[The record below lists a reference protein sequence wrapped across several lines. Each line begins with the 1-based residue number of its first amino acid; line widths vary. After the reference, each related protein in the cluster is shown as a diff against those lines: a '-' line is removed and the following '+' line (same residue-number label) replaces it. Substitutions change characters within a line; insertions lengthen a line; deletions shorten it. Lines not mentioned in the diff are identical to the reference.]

1 MTSLHTAPAAGSAG
15 QRPGDPEAAAPPPAA
30 AGTSRRARRTLGL
43 TARYLLL
50 TAMLLLTVGPF
61 LWQLSTSL
69 KGNGER
75 VFGYPPQLLPHHPT
89 LHHYAD
95 VMHTVPVL
103 HYAGN
108 SLLVSLGSVVTNC
121 LFGSMAGYALAR
133 MRFRGRAVAVGIFL
147 ATMIIPFES
156 IMVSEF
162 LVARS
167 LHLTNTLVGVMLPL
181 AASGLSVLLMRNAFS
196 RLPKEV
202 EEAAVLDGAGEW
214 QRFFLVALPSV
225 GGSLAAVAIFSFV
238 FSWDDF
244 LWPLI
249 VLSDPSKY
257 TLTVGIQYLS
267 GTFTNDQRVI
277 AAGTMMAVVPL
288 LALFFALQR
297 FFFRGVGEGAVKG

>member
-1 MTSLHTAPAAGSAG
+1 MTPLQAPTAPTARTGGAA
-15 QRPGDPEAAAPPPAA
+15 RPAPPRAVPVP
-30 AGTSRRARRTLGL
+30 TARRLRAGAGL
-43 TARYLLL
+43 AVRYLLL
-50 TAMLLLTVGPF
+50 LAVLAVTVGPF
-61 LWQLSTSL
+61 LWQVSTSL

-75 VFGYPPQLLPHHPT
+75 VFGYPPQLLPAHPT
-89 LHHYAD
+89 LHHYAEVLD
-95 VMHTVPVL
+95 TVPVL
-103 HYAGN
+103 KYAGN
-108 SLLVSLGSVVTNC
+108 SLLVAAGSVLTNC
-121 LFGSMAGYALAR
+121 LLGSMAGYALAR
-133 MRFRGRAVAVGIFL
+133 MRFRGRAVAAGVFL

-167 LHLTNTLVGVMLPL
+167 LHLTDTLLGVMLPG
-181 AASGLSVLLMRNAFS
+181 AASGLSVMLMRNAFR
-196 RLPKEV
+196 RLPAEI

-214 QRFFLVALPSV
+214 QRFWRIALPSV
-225 GGSLAAVAIFSFV
+225 RGTLAAVAIFSFV

-244 LWPLI
+244 LWPL
-249 VLSDPSKY
+249 VSLSDQSKY

-288 LALFFALQR
+288 LVLFFALQR

>member
-1 MTSLHTAPAAGSAG
+1 MTPLQAPTAPTARTGAA
-15 QRPGDPEAAAPPPAA
+15 RPAPPRAVPVP
-30 AGTSRRARRTLGL
+30 TARRLRAGAGL
-43 TARYLLL
+43 AVRYLLL
-50 TAMLLLTVGPF
+50 LAVLAVTVGPF
-61 LWQLSTSL
+61 LWQVSTSL

-75 VFGYPPQLLPHHPT
+75 VFGYPPQLLPAHPT
-89 LHHYAD
+89 LHHYAEVLD
-95 VMHTVPVL
+95 TVPVL
-103 HYAGN
+103 KYAGN
-108 SLLVSLGSVVTNC
+108 SLLVAAGSVLTNC
-121 LFGSMAGYALAR
+121 LLGSMAGYALAR
-133 MRFRGRAVAVGIFL
+133 MRFRGRAVAAGVFL

-167 LHLTNTLVGVMLPL
+167 LHLTDTLLGVMLPG
-181 AASGLSVLLMRNAFS
+181 AASGLSVMLMRNAFR
-196 RLPKEV
+196 RLPAEI

-214 QRFFLVALPSV
+214 QRFWRIALPSV
-225 GGSLAAVAIFSFV
+225 RGTLAAVAIFSFV

-244 LWPLI
+244 LWPL
-249 VLSDPSKY
+249 VSLSDQSKY

-288 LALFFALQR
+288 LVLFFALQR

>member
-1 MTSLHTAPAAGSAG
+1 MTTSQTPHAPAAADPR
-15 QRPGDPEAAAPPPAA
+15 RPAVPAPTARRVRTA
-30 AGTSRRARRTLGL
+30 AGLAG
-43 TARYLLL
+43 RYLLL
-50 TAMLLLTVGPF
+50 ALVFVLTVGPF

-75 VFGYPPQLLPHHPT
+75 VFGYPPQLLPAHPT
-89 LHHYAD
+89 LHHYAEVLD
-95 VMHTVPVL
+95 TVPVL

-108 SLLVSLGSVVTNC
+108 SLLVALGSVLTNC
-121 LFGSMAGYALAR
+121 LLGSMAGYALAR
-133 MRFRGRAVAVGIFL
+133 MRFRGRGVAAGIFL

-167 LHLTNTLVGVMLPL
+167 LHLTDTLLGVMIPG
-181 AASGLSVLLMRNAFS
+181 AASGLSVMLMRNAFR
-196 RLPKEV
+196 RLPAEV
-202 EEAAVLDGAGEW
+202 EEAAILDGAGEW
-214 QRFFLVALPSV
+214 TRFWRIALPSV
-225 GGSLAAVAIFSFV
+225 RGTLAAVAIFSFV

-249 VLSDPSKY
+249 SLSDQSKY

-288 LALFFALQR
+288 LVLFFALQR

>member
-1 MTSLHTAPAAGSAG
+1 MTSLHTASAAD
-15 QRPGDPEAAAPPPAA
+15 RDAAAPGRTRMPPSAPVPA
-30 AGTSRRARRTLGL
+30 RGSRSARRAASL
-43 TARYLLL
+43 TARYVLL
-50 TAMLLLTVGPF
+50 TGMLLLTVGPF

-89 LHHYAD
+89 MHHYAD
-95 VMHTVPVL
+95 VLDTVPVL
-103 HYAGN
+103 RYASN
-108 SLLVSLGSVVTNC
+108 SLIVSAGSVVTNC

-133 MRFRGRAVAVGIFL
+133 MRFRGRGIAVGVFL

-167 LHLTNTLVGVMLPL
+167 LHLTNSLLGVMLPL

-214 QRFFLVALPSV
+214 QRFSRVALPSV

-244 LWPLI
+244 LWPLV

>member
-1 MTSLHTAPAAGSAG
+1 MTTLETPQAPAAAADPR
-15 QRPGDPEAAAPPPAA
+15 RPAAPVPTARRVRAA
-30 AGTSRRARRTLGL
+30 AGLAG
-43 TARYLLL
+43 RYLLL
-50 TAMLLLTVGPF
+50 ALVFALTVGPF

-75 VFGYPPQLLPHHPT
+75 VFGYPPQLLPARPT
-89 LHHYAD
+89 LHHYAEVLD
-95 VMHTVPVL
+95 TVPVL

-108 SLLVSLGSVVTNC
+108 SLVVALGSVLTNC
-121 LFGSMAGYALAR
+121 LLGSMAGYALAR
-133 MRFRGRAVAVGIFL
+133 MKFRGRGTAAGIFL

-167 LHLTNTLVGVMLPL
+167 LHLTDTLLGVMIPG
-181 AASGLSVLLMRNAFS
+181 AASGLSVMLMRNAFR
-196 RLPKEV
+196 RLPAEV

-214 QRFFLVALPSV
+214 TRFWRIALPSV
-225 GGSLAAVAIFSFV
+225 RGTLAAVAIFSFV

-244 LWPLI
+244 LWPL
-249 VLSDPSKY
+249 VSLSDQSKY

>member
-1 MTSLHTAPAAGSAG
+1 MKTATATPDLAPGFPAPLPA
-15 QRPGDPEAAAPPPAA
+15 PPAAAPP
-30 AGTSRRARRTLGL
+30 GRSRRAVAGL
-43 TARYLLL
+43 VVRYLLL
-50 TAMLLLTVGPF
+50 LAVLALTVGPF

-69 KGNGER
+69 KGTGEK

-89 LHHYAD
+89 LSHYAD
-95 VMHTVPVL
+95 VVRTVPVFRYGL
-103 HYAGN
+103 N
-108 SLLVSLGSVVTNC
+108 SLLVATGSAVSNCLLGS
-121 LFGSMAGYALAR
+121 LAGYALAR
-133 MRFRGRAVAVGIFL
+133 MRFRFRGVAVAVFL

-162 LVARS
+162 LMMRS
-167 LHLTNTLVGVMLPL
+167 LHLNNTLLGVALPT
-181 AASGLSVLLMRNAFS
+181 AVTGLSVLLFRNAF
-196 RLPKEV
+196 RGLPREI

-214 QRFFLVALPSV
+214 QRFTRIALPAVRGTLSV
-225 GGSLAAVAIFSFV
+225 VAIFSFV

-249 VLSDPSKY
+249 VLSDPGHY

-277 AAGTMMAVVPL
+277 AAGTMIAVIPL
-288 LALFFALQR
+288 MALFFSLQR